1 MMTKQ
6 KVKCD
11 TEIRTLFQF
20 VLFFVDYRIQCFLTT
35 CTELL
40 FAIGTQEQCVKVI
53 EHLERILKVNVK
65 LLSRESKRRRI
76 PRQVECSLT
85 WLKCRFCFAYY
96 IPIVAMSIGGTWV
109 HYNNTWNM
117 QPICPHSETSVT
129 ELKGYLYLW
138 GSNFPLLLFSSDN
151 LRFLSNWKLFLLWTK
166 WQFNWIWTQIK
177 IDCFF

>member
-6 KVKCD
+6 KVKYD

-20 VLFFVDYRIQCFLTT
+20 VLFFVDYRIRCFLTT
-35 CTELL
+35 CTKLL

-85 WLKCRFCFAYY
+85 
-96 IPIVAMSIGGTWV
+96 
-109 HYNNTWNM
+109 
-117 QPICPHSETSVT
+117 
-129 ELKGYLYLW
+129 
-138 GSNFPLLLFSSDN
+138 
-151 LRFLSNWKLFLLWTK
+151 
-166 WQFNWIWTQIK
+166 
-177 IDCFF
+177 